1 MKNLRRNHGPG
12 YATPEDF
19 CNAFQE
25 TVGGLYQLALLL
37 TGDHLKAEEC
47 FLGGLQDSIE
57 GNGVFKNWAHAWA
70 RRAIVKN
77 AIRALEPRAAADFSA
92 AQSSRCAHRS
102 ESQSISTELQSA
114 RIEVS
119 QLLALDDFERVVFVL
134 SVLERYPDPECAL
147 LLGCSDRQ
155 IRQARVTGLAIQRGF
170 SRERIDQSAL
180 QVSCGE
186 LLALVDPE

>member
-1 MKNLRRNHGPG
+1 MKNLRRNHGLG

-25 TVGGLYQLALLL
+25 TV
-37 TGDHLKAEEC
+37 
-47 FLGGLQDSIE
+47 GGLQDSIE

-114 RIEVS
+114 RIKVS
-119 QLLALDDFERVVFVL
+119 QLLALDDFGSRAL
-134 SVLERYPDPECAL
+134 SR
-147 LLGCSDRQ
+147 S
-155 IRQARVTGLAIQRGF
+155 
-170 SRERIDQSAL
+170 
-180 QVSCGE
+180 
-186 LLALVDPE
+186 